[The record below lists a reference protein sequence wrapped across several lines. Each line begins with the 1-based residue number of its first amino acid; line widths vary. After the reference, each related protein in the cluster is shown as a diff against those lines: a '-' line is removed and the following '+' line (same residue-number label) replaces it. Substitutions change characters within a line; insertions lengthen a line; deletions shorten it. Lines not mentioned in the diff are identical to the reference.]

1 MENNFSTPPAL
12 PATRLRNPT
21 ASLTILE
28 PLSRRGLGPGLI
40 ILVPE
45 TGKATSDTLRIDG
58 CVPSPLMKWAEEGY
72 TVAEITEAGFAN
84 PDLAV
89 SQALKELEA
98 VKSTE
103 PKNVVGII
111 DLLVAY
117 STALW
122 NQIAPHVDSFSQISG
137 AVILGDMRE
146 EETSAIASS
155 NVPQLHHLAGSAS
168 KRLKRT
174 KAVTAYSY
182 PEATSYLFATPF
194 SKDFS
199 YNMESVSH
207 SRSLSFLK
215 PLMNG
220 PYFDLEVIWDEHTYW
235 EFDNRSVENT
245 MSTMIWS
252 GDEYKLIDDIQMT
265 GGTGREKLTAFYRDH
280 FIFQNPSDTETCLIS
295 RSVGIDRVID
305 EFIFVCTHHSQID
318 WLAPGIPPTGRKLE
332 IPFTAVVNIRG
343 DRLYH
348 EHIGWDQGTVLA
360 QLGLMP
366 SYLPYPHPVP
376 SMQSQD
382 KLEYRVPIAGVETAN
397 KMRDKEAVE
406 SNGMFA
412 FGLRKV

>member
-1 MENNFSTPPAL
+1 MTENNFFVSPVL
-12 PATRLRNPT
+12 PATRLHSPT

-28 PLSRRGLGPGLI
+28 PLSRRGSGPGLI
-40 ILVPE
+40 ILVSE

-72 TVAEITEAGFAN
+72 TVAEITEAGLAN
-84 PDLAV
+84 PGEAL
-89 SQALKELEA
+89 SLALKELEA
-98 VKSTE
+98 TKSTE
-103 PKNVVGII
+103 PKNVVGVI
-111 DLLVAY
+111 AY
-117 STALW
+117 STPLW
-122 NQIAPHVDSFSQISG
+122 NQIAPHVDSFPQISG
-137 AVILGDMRE
+137 AVIFGDIGDNDV
-146 EETSAIASS
+146 SAITSS
-155 NVPQLHHLAGSAS
+155 EVPQLHHLAGKAS
-168 KRLKRT
+168 KRLQRT
-174 KAVTAYSY
+174 KAVTAYNY
-182 PEATSYLFATPF
+182 PEATSYLFGTPF

-235 EFDNRSVENT
+235 EFENRSVENT
-245 MSTMIWS
+245 MSTMVQ
-252 GDEYKLIDDIQMT
+252 EPYVNHVPTMT
-265 GGTGREKLTAFYRDH
+265 GGIGREKLTAFYRDH
-280 FIFQNPSDTETCLIS
+280 FIFQNPPDTETYLIS
-295 RSVGIDRVID
+295 RSLGIDRVID
-305 EFIFVCTHHSQID
+305 EFLFICTHHSQID

-332 IPFTAVVNIRG
+332 VPFTAVVNIRG

-366 SYLPYPHPVP
+366 SYLPYPHPLP
-376 SMQSQD
+376 NSQGQE
-382 KLEYRVPIAGVETAN
+382 KLEYRVPVAGVETAN

-406 SNGMFA
+406 SNEMFA

>member
-1 MENNFSTPPAL
+1 MPPVL
-12 PATRLRNPT
+12 PAVRLRNPT
-21 ASLTILE
+21 VSLTILE
-28 PLSRRGLGPGLI
+28 PLSRRGSGPGLI

-58 CVPSPLMKWAEEGY
+58 CVPSPLMKWAEEGF
-72 TVAEITEAGFAN
+72 TVAEITAAGLAN
-84 PDLAV
+84 PILAV

-98 VKSTE
+98 ARSTE
-103 PKNVVGII
+103 PKNVVGIVGRTGELI
-111 DLLVAY
+111 DVLVAY
-117 STALW
+117 STVLW

-137 AVILGDMRE
+137 AVIFGDLGDSD
-146 EETSAIASS
+146 TSAVASS
-155 NVPQLHHLAGSAS
+155 KVPQLHHLAGKSS
-168 KRLKRT
+168 KRLQRT
-174 KAVTAYSY
+174 RAVTAYNY
-182 PEATSYLFATPF
+182 PEAISYLFSTPF
-194 SKDFS
+194 SKEFS

-235 EFDNRSVENT
+235 EFENRSVENT
-245 MSTMIWS
+245 MSTMVQ
-252 GDEYKLIDDIQMT
+252 EPYVNHVPTMT
-265 GGTGREKLTAFYRDH
+265 GGIGRDKLTAFYRDH
-280 FIFQNPSDTETCLIS
+280 FIFQNPPDTETCLIS
-295 RSVGIDRVID
+295 RSLGIDRVID
-305 EFIFVCTHHSQID
+305 EFIFICTHHSQID

-376 SMQSQD
+376 NAQSEE
-382 KLEYRVPIAGVETAN
+382 KLEYRVPIAGAETAN
-397 KMRDKEAVE
+397 KLRDKEAVE
-406 SNGMFA
+406 SNEMFA
-412 FGLRKV
+412 FGLRQV

>member
-1 MENNFSTPPAL
+1 MMEKNFSAPPVL

-28 PLSRRGLGPGLI
+28 PLSRRGFGPGLI

-45 TGKATSDTLRIDG
+45 TGKATSDALRIDG

-72 TVAEITEAGFAN
+72 TVAEITEAGLAN
-84 PDLAV
+84 PDVAV

-98 VKSTE
+98 ARSTE

-111 DLLVAY
+111 AY
-117 STALW
+117 STVLW
-122 NQIAPHVDSFSQISG
+122 NQIAPHIDSFSQISG
-137 AVILGDMRE
+137 AVIFGDLGDG
-146 EETSAIASS
+146 ETSVIASS
-155 NVPQLHHLAGSAS
+155 KVPQLHHLAGSAS
-168 KRLKRT
+168 KRLQRT
-174 KAVTAYSY
+174 RAVTAYNY

-194 SKDFS
+194 SKDYS
-199 YNMESVSH
+199 YNMESISH

-215 PLMNG
+215 PLMDG

-235 EFDNRSVENT
+235 EFENRSVEHT
-245 MSTMIWS
+245 MSTMVQ
-252 GDEYKLIDDIQMT
+252 EPYVNHVPTMT
-265 GGTGREKLTAFYRDH
+265 GGIGREKLTAFYRDH
-280 FIFQNPSDTETCLIS
+280 FIFQNPPDTETCLIS

-305 EFIFVCTHHSQID
+305 EFIFICTHYSQID

-348 EHIGWDQGTVLA
+348 EHISWDQGTVLA

-366 SYLPYPHPVP
+366 SYLPYPHLVP
-376 SMQSQD
+376 NAQGQE

-397 KMRDKEAVE
+397 KLRDKDAVE
-406 SNGMFA
+406 SNEMFA

>member
-1 MENNFSTPPAL
+1 MAENNFSAPPVL
-12 PATRLRNPT
+12 PATRLHSPT

-28 PLSRRGLGPGLI
+28 PLSRRGSGPGLI

-45 TGKATSDTLRIDG
+45 TGTATTNTLRIDG

-72 TVAEITEAGFAN
+72 TVAEITEAGLAN
-84 PDLAV
+84 PGEAL

-98 VKSTE
+98 TKSTE
-103 PKNVVGII
+103 PKNVVGVIGV
-111 DLLVAY
+111 LVAY
-117 STALW
+117 STPLW
-122 NQIAPHVDSFSQISG
+122 NKVAPHVDSFPQISG
-137 AVILGDMRE
+137 AVIFGDVGDSDV
-146 EETSAIASS
+146 SAIASS
-155 NVPQLHHLAGSAS
+155 KVPQLHHLAGKTS
-168 KRLKRT
+168 KRLQRT
-174 KAVTAYSY
+174 KAVTAYNY
-182 PEATSYLFATPF
+182 PETTSYLFGTPF
-194 SKDFS
+194 SQDFS
-199 YNMESVSH
+199 YNLESVSH

-235 EFDNRSVENT
+235 EFENRSVENT
-245 MSTMIWS
+245 MSTMVQEPYVNHVPTVFTLLPVIS
-252 GDEYKLIDDIQMT
+252 
-265 GGTGREKLTAFYRDH
+265 
-280 FIFQNPSDTETCLIS
+280 IS
-295 RSVGIDRVID
+295 RRKAADSYYLDDRW
-305 EFIFVCTHHSQID
+305 D
-318 WLAPGIPPTGRKLE
+318 WPAPGIPPTGRKLE

-376 SMQSQD
+376 DSQGQE
-382 KLEYRVPIAGVETAN
+382 KLEYRVPVAGVETAN

-406 SNGMFA
+406 SNEMFA

>member
-1 MENNFSTPPAL
+1 MENKFSAPPFL
-12 PATRLRNPT
+12 PATRLHQPAAN
-21 ASLTILE
+21 LTILE
-28 PLSRRGLGPGLI
+28 PLSRRGSGPGLI

-45 TGKATSDTLRIDG
+45 TGKAASTTLRIEG
-58 CVPSPLMKWAEEGY
+58 CVPSPLMKWAEESY
-72 TVAEITEAGFAN
+72 TVAEIVEAGLAN
-84 PDLAV
+84 PEKAIN
-89 SQALKELEA
+89 QALKELEA
-98 VKSTE
+98 TKSTE
-103 PKNVVGII
+103 PKNAVGII
-111 DLLVAY
+111 AY

-122 NQIAPHVDSFSQISG
+122 NQVAPHVDSFSQISG
-137 AVILGDMRE
+137 AVIFGDLTGDE
-146 EETSAIASS
+146 NSGIVSS
-155 NVPQLHHLAGSAS
+155 KVPQLHHLAGSAS
-168 KRLKRT
+168 KALPRT
-174 KAVTAYSY
+174 KAVTAYDY
-182 PEATSYLFATPF
+182 PKANSYLFATPF

-235 EFDNRSVENT
+235 EFDNRSVVNT
-245 MSTMIWS
+245 MNTMVQ
-252 GDEYKLIDDIQMT
+252 EPYVNHVPTMT
-265 GGTGREKLTAFYRDH
+265 GGIGREKLTVFYRDH
-280 FIFQNPSDTETCLIS
+280 FIFQNPPDTETYLIS

-305 EFIFVCTHHSQID
+305 EFIFICTHHSQID

-376 SMQSQD
+376 NAQSQE
-382 KLEYRVPIAGVETAN
+382 KLEYRVPIGGVETAE
-397 KMRDKEAVE
+397 KLRDKEAVE
-406 SNGMFA
+406 SNEMFA

>member
-1 MENNFSTPPAL
+1 MSENNFSAPPVL

-28 PLSRRGLGPGLI
+28 PLSRRGFGPGLI
-40 ILVPE
+40 ILVSE
-45 TGKATSDTLRIDG
+45 TGRATSDTLRIDG

-72 TVAEITEAGFAN
+72 TVAEITEAGLAN
-84 PDLAV
+84 PGEAV
-89 SQALKELEA
+89 SQALKELDA
-98 VKSTE
+98 MKSTE
-103 PKNVVGII
+103 PKNVVGVI
-111 DLLVAY
+111 AY
-117 STALW
+117 STGLW
-122 NQIAPHVDSFSQISG
+122 DQVAPHVDSFSQISG
-137 AVILGDMRE
+137 AVIFGDIGDND
-146 EETSAIASS
+146 TSAIASS
-155 NVPQLHHLAGSAS
+155 KVPQLHHLAGKTS
-168 KRLKRT
+168 KRLQRT
-174 KAVTAYSY
+174 KAVTAYNY

-235 EFDNRSVENT
+235 EFENRSVENT
-245 MSTMIWS
+245 MSTM
-252 GDEYKLIDDIQMT
+252 MT
-265 GGTGREKLTAFYRDH
+265 GGIGREKLTAFYRDH
-280 FIFQNPSDTETCLIS
+280 FIFQNPPDTETYLIS
-295 RSVGIDRVID
+295 RSLGIDRVID
-305 EFIFVCTHHSQID
+305 EFIFICTHHSQID

-376 SMQSQD
+376 NAQGQD

-406 SNGMFA
+406 SNEMFA